1 MLNKI
6 VNFITNKNNHNILTY
21 AYIFCLSGINTF
33 AFAPYNIWGI
43 IFVTLALFFT
53 LIDNAKSPKQL
64 FLYGYFF
71 GLGWFT
77 WGLSWVSV
85 GMSFYDGTPLVLT
98 TLFLIGLFS
107 LLALVPSLSCLALYY
122 LKPRFGISAFIA
134 SWVFCEWLRTW
145 LLTGFPWLTLGYSQ
159 TESPLISFAPIVGE
173 IGLQIIVLV
182 ISFIIYKGTKSLY
195 NSNYKYGLIYLSCI
209 PLIFALSNIAGK
221 INWQDQDSG
230 RELTATLVQ
239 GNIEQNI
246 KWVKGYEQS
255 IMDRLQKL
263 SEPHFKTSDIVI
275 WSEAAIPTLEYKA
288 ESFLNNIN
296 NFAFENNSS
305 LILGIMDKEVEHIA
319 KNKDSLETF
328 NTIIVTG
335 KENINDEYGS
345 YHYKNDNRY
354 LKHHLLLLGE
364 FIPLESILRGLTPL
378 FDLPMSSVHKG
389 NSIQKNI
396 KANGFNFAPAICFE
410 IVFPTLYLDNVTSE
424 GENPT
429 DILLTISNE
438 TWFGK
443 NRGLWQHT
451 QIAQMRA
458 VEFAKPL
465 FRASN
470 SGVTAFIDHKGKIIS
485 SLPLFEEGTLTET
498 MTVYKSETFYQK
510 YGRVPTIL
518 FLIFL
523 LIFTSYLNRKK

>member
-1 MLNKI
+1 MLTKI
-6 VNFITNKNNHNILTY
+6 INFITNKNDNNTIAYL
-21 AYIFCLSGINTF
+21 YIFCLSGINTI
-33 AFAPYNIWGI
+33 AFSPYNLWGT
-43 IFVTLALFFT
+43 IFVTLALFFA
-53 LIDNAKSPKQL
+53 LIDNAKSLKQL
-64 FLYGYFF
+64 LLYGYFF

-85 GMSFYDGTPLVLT
+85 GMSFYDGTPFVLT

-107 LLALVPSLSCLALYY
+107 LLALVPLLSCLALYY

-159 TESPLISFAPIVGE
+159 TESPLISFAPIIGE
-173 IGLQIIVLV
+173 IGLQVIVLV
-182 ISFIIYKGTKSLY
+182 ISLLIYKGTKFLY
-195 NSNYKYGLIYLSCI
+195 NKQYKNGSLSLLIIPVIFGLAY
-209 PLIFALSNIAGK
+209 FADK
-221 INWQDQDSG
+221 INWLDKSSG

-246 KWVKGYEQS
+246 KWVKGYEQK
-255 IMDRLQKL
+255 IMDRLRIL

-275 WSEAAIPTLEYKA
+275 WSEAAIPTVEYKA
-288 ESFLNNIN
+288 ESFLKNIN
-296 NFAFENNSS
+296 KFAFENNSS
-305 LILGIMDKEVEHIA
+305 LILGIMDKEVEHIS
-319 KNKDSLETF
+319 KNKDYLETF
-328 NTIIVTG
+328 NTVIVAG
-335 KENINDEYGS
+335 KENADDTHGS
-345 YHYKNDNRY
+345 YYYKNDNRY

-378 FDLPMSSVHKG
+378 FDLPMSSVNKG
-389 NSIQKNI
+389 DSIQKNI
-396 KANGFNFAPAICFE
+396 TANGFNFAPAICFE
-410 IVFPTLYLDNVTSE
+410 IVFPTLYLDNVTSDSDK
-424 GENPT
+424 PT

-470 SGVTAFIDHKGKIIS
+470 SGVTAFINPKGEIIS

-510 YGRVPTIL
+510 YGRFPVIVFL
-518 FLIFL
+518 FLL
-523 LIFTSYLNRKK
+523 LFFTSYFKRK